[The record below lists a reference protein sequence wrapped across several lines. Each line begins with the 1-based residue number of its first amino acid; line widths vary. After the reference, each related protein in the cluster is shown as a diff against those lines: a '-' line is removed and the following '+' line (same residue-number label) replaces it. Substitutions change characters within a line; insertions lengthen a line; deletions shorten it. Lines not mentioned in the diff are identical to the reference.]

1 MSYDDGSMPSPADA
15 ELDRQLTE
23 ALRRHGHRVTLPR
36 LLVHRHVKRSPQHVT
51 AEHVHA
57 ALAPELP
64 SLSPATIYS
73 TLDVLQEMGLVRR
86 LSTPGG
92 ATVYDSRTDAHHH
105 AICRR
110 CGTIVDLD
118 GSVPAA
124 AARRAA
130 REAGFHVEHT
140 EVQLTG
146 LCAACAASG

>member
-1 MSYDDGSMPSPADA
+1 MPSVADA
-15 ELDRQLTE
+15 DLDRQLSD

-36 LLVHRHVKRSPQHVT
+36 LLVHRHVKRSPQHLT
-51 AEHVHA
+51 AEQVHN
-57 ALAPELP
+57 ALASELP

-73 TLDVLQEMGLVRR
+73 TLDVLRELGLVRR

-110 CGTIVDLD
+110 CGTIIDID
-118 GSVPAA
+118 GSVPAS

-130 REAGFHVEHT
+130 GEVGFQVEHT

-146 LCAACAASG
+146 LCAACAA